1 MEKNYNRLL
10 SLDVFRGIT
19 IASMI
24 LVNNPGSWQ
33 YVYPPLRHASWNG
46 CTPTDLVFPFFL
58 FIVGIAITLSLTKR
72 KEEGVNQVSLIF
84 QIVRRS
90 ILIFLI
96 GLFLNG
102 FPDFNFASIR
112 IPGVLQRIAL
122 VYLISSIIFLKA
134 EFKIIISLSLF
145 FLLFY
150 WVLVALIPVPGF
162 GNPDLSVSVITDQVT
177 NQKVAPNIAAWLDRM
192 LFGGHLW
199 GATGIWD
206 PEGLLST
213 IPAISTCLSGVLLG
227 KFLQHNMD
235 NIQKTVWI
243 FISANF
249 LIFTGMIWD
258 ISFQFNKNLW
268 TSSYVLFTSG
278 IALNVFAVCYWLA
291 DIKKITWWTK
301 PFVIYGTNAIAVYF
315 LSGIFSD
322 LLYMIKIY
330 DTAGNVKSLSGV
342 IYDSLFTP
350 FFSPYVAS
358 LAWALVYVLF
368 WLAIMWLFYR
378 KKIFIRI

>member
-1 MEKNYNRLL
+1 MTANYNRLL

-58 FIVGIAITLSLTKR
+58 FIVGVAITLSMTKR
-72 KEEGVNQVSLIF
+72 KDEGARQASLIF
-84 QIVRRS
+84 QIFKRS

-122 VYLISSIIFLKA
+122 VYLISSIIFLKTDWK
-134 EFKIIISLSLF
+134 FILSISVFFLF
-145 FLLFY
+145 FY
-150 WVLVALIPVPGF
+150 WILITLIPVPGI
-162 GNPDLSVSVITDQVT
+162 GNPDLSKSVLLDPVT
-177 NQKVAPNIAAWLDRM
+177 NQKTAPNIIAWLDN
-192 LFGGHLW
+192 LLLGGHLW
-199 GATGIWD
+199 GATKIWD

-227 KFLQHNMD
+227 KFLQNSMD

-243 FISANF
+243 FISANL

-258 ISFQFNKNLW
+258 LSFPFNKSIW

-278 IALNVFAVCYWLA
+278 IALNVFAFCYWFA
-291 DIKKITWWTK
+291 DIKKIIWWTK

-322 LLYMIKIY
+322 LLYTIKIY
-330 DTAGNVKSLSGV
+330 DAAGNSKSLGGA
-342 IYDSLFTP
+342 IYNSLFTP

-358 LAWALVYVLF
+358 LLWALVYVLF